1 MFGCARSVFVK
12 VGGQLMM
19 RAQGRP
25 QTEGSGSASALKG
38 PGRARAMQGFAG
50 RWRAPQDRS
59 GSTSLCAPASAGFTL
74 VEVLVALA
82 IVAVTL
88 AAGLR
93 AAGALVDGSQRLADV
108 TAAQWCAE
116 NQLAELRLTRQFP
129 GVGDGDFPCEM
140 LGRRYSGT
148 LRTRPTPNPNFR
160 RVDAIVRD
168 EAQRPLVTVSAIVTR
183 L

>member
-1 MFGCARSVFVK
+1 MFGG
-12 VGGQLMM
+12 VGRVCVGPKSKGLDTPLELEHP
-19 RAQGRP
+19 RRTLGRP
-25 QTEGSGSASALKG
+25 AAVSG
-38 PGRARAMQGFAG
+38 
-50 RWRAPQDRS
+50 
-59 GSTSLCAPASAGFTL
+59 GFTL

-129 GVGDGDFPCEM
+129 GVGDGDFTCEM
-140 LGRRYSGT
+140 LGRTYAST

-160 RVDAIVRD
+160 RVDAVVRD
-168 EAQRPLVTVSAIVTR
+168 DAQRPIVTVSAVVTR